1 MSRILIV
8 EDNPDLAFAVSSALE
23 TDATMVVL
31 AESRARRAAAR
42 GVAGAGSHR
51 ARPHA
56 AGFDGYRVLRTL
68 RERGVEVP
76 VLILTAR
83 GEEEDKVRGFQLGA
97 DDYVTKPFGAKELL
111 ARVGALLRR
120 RTSPR
125 RRVAPAHPQ
134 VERFGEVEVNR
145 AARVVRRAGTAVALS
160 PRSTTSWW
168 RCSTGAGASPRAST
182 CLKHVWGYQE
192 EVMTRTVDIHVAELR
207 RSSSATPRSPRTS
220 SPCARWDTASS
231 GERAGAFVNFLQT
244 PNAPRV
250 RVAVEVRIV
259 GATGH
264 APDRRR
270 LPG

>member
-23 TDATMVVL
+23 TDGYEVVL
-31 AESRARRAAAR
+31 AESGPDGLQRAESLAPDLI
-42 GVAGAGSHR
+42 VLDLML
-51 ARPHA
+51 P
-56 AGFDGYRVLRTL
+56 GFDGYRVLRTL

-120 RTSPR
+120 PHLAAAPSR
-125 RRVAPAHPQ
+125 PAHPQ

-145 AARVVRRAGTAVALS
+145 AARVVRRAGTAVALKPKEYDLLVALLDRRGS
-160 PRSTTSWW
+160 V
-168 RCSTGAGASPRAST
+168 ASRLDL
-182 CLKHVWGYQE
+182 LKHVWGYQE

-207 RSSSATPRSPRTS
+207 RKL
-220 SPCARWDTASS
+220 
-231 GERAGAFVNFLQT
+231 ERDPAQPAHIVT
-244 PNAPRV
+244 V
-250 RVAVEVRIV
+250 RKV
-259 GATGH
+259 GY
-264 APDRRR
+264 R
-270 LPG
+270 LER